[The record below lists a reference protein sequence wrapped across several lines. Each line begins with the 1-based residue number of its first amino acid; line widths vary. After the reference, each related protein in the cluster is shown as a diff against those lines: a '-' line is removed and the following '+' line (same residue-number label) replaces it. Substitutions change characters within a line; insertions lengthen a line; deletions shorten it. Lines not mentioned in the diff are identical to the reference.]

1 MKTNFGD
8 ILNRILVL
16 TTGCTALLIFFLL
29 PFSGIAQDKQKN
41 YDFYIGGKIGYA
53 VGMNTQTV
61 ELKEDT
67 FQVFGS
73 GITFTPGEAIV
84 PEFIFGISLSNNLDF
99 EIGIAIFRNQSF
111 EIQRLG
117 SQEFEQGYSFHRT
130 AFLFSGNY
138 ALPISDKFSI
148 HGEIGFGYYMPSNLE
163 LSIIGLKD
171 EIHYA
176 SSIGVHGGFGTMLDI
191 GRFTW
196 KTLLRYRLE
205 TYRSKQTEE
214 DMENGNI
221 IFDNSLNLLEA
232 SGIDITT
239 AVYYRF

>member
-73 GITFTPGEAIV
+73 GITCTPGEAIV
-84 PEFIFGISLSNNLDF
+84 P
-99 EIGIAIFRNQSF
+99 
-111 EIQRLG
+111 
-117 SQEFEQGYSFHRT
+117 
-130 AFLFSGNY
+130 
-138 ALPISDKFSI
+138 
-148 HGEIGFGYYMPSNLE
+148 
-163 LSIIGLKD
+163 
-171 EIHYA
+171 
-176 SSIGVHGGFGTMLDI
+176 
-191 GRFTW
+191 
-196 KTLLRYRLE
+196 
-205 TYRSKQTEE
+205 
-214 DMENGNI
+214 
-221 IFDNSLNLLEA
+221 
-232 SGIDITT
+232 
-239 AVYYRF
+239 